1 MIYSGRSMR
10 KFAASGGVIELA
22 SITYIKEARQR
33 PSDMQ
38 RVMEYCMQEK
48 KTWDEDAGIRWVSGV
63 NCDGLNSIT
72 EFEATK
78 AAWHKEEGI
87 RFYQYVQSFSPEENI
102 THKQAHEIALE
113 FAAKAWPGYEVLV
126 ATHCDTDHIHSHFVI
141 NSVSFENGLKLRQHP
156 DTLLHLRKL
165 NDEICAAHGFSTLKP
180 YEKGGTKISA
190 REYRAAVSGESWKFQ
205 LMYHIGEAMKRS
217 PDKKTFIQEM
227 KKRGYGVTWTEDR
240 KYITYTCPNGKKCR
254 GIKLHEDKYKKEMME
269 YEFAIRKQ
277 EADRLIAVATGAA
290 QRGNLG
296 NQGANSV
303 SVHGVRH
310 PGGMAQEGRTTAGR
324 RSAVPTDTVPADLEP
339 GHQRRMERDAG
350 VAENADLSSVGQL
363 CQGCREPVATGWEE
377 ERGILFQLIQET
389 LRASAGSKQRK
400 GESGKNLSQ
409 MGVHCGGSIGGIFD
423 AGLHTL
429 SAVGR
434 LTEDGNKDEEEQ
446 RKRIQ
451 GQEAGSAVGTALGLA
466 IGALLAIRDEELRKE
481 EAALQEELAEEQNH
495 IWQLSM

>member
-1 MIYSGRSMR
+1 MI
-10 KFAASGGVIELA
+10 KLA
-22 SITYIKEARQR
+22 SITYIKETRQR

-48 KTWDEDAGIRWVSGV
+48 KTWDEETGIRWVSGM

-78 AAWHKEEGI
+78 AAWNKEDGI
-87 RFYQYVQSFSPEENI
+87 RFYQYVQSFSPQENI

-113 FAAKAWPGYEVLV
+113 FAEKAWPGYEVLV

-141 NSVSFENGLKLRQHP
+141 NSVSFETGLKLRQHP

-190 REYRAAVSGESWKFQ
+190 REYRAAVSGASWKFQ

-217 PDKKTFIQEM
+217 LDKKTFIQEM
-227 KKRGYGVTWTEDR
+227 KKRDYGVTWTEER

-254 GIKLHEDKYKKEMME
+254 GIKLHEEKYKKEMME
-269 YEFAIRKQ
+269 YEFAIREQ
-277 EADRLIAVATGAA
+277 EIRQLVHDGFGAA
-290 QRGNLG
+290 QCTVAGYYRSD
-296 NQGANSV
+296 SV
-303 SVHGVRH
+303 SAHGVCY
-310 PGGMAQEGRTTAGR
+310 PGAVVGEGNATAGGCGT
-324 RSAVPTDTVPADLEP
+324 VPADAVPADLEP
-339 GHQRRMERDAG
+339 GYQGRMGRNAG
-350 VAENADLSSVGQL
+350 VAENADLSGAGRL
-363 CQGCREPVATGWEE
+363 CQGCGIPAATGWEE

-389 LRASAGSKQRK
+389 LRASAGSEQRK
-400 GESGKNLSQ
+400 GEFRKNLSQ
-409 MGVHCGGSIGGIFD
+409 MGAYHSGSIGGIFD
-423 AGLHTL
+423 ACLHTL

-434 LTEDGNKDEEEQ
+434 LTEDGNEDEEEQ

-481 EAALQEELAEEQNH
+481 EAAMQEELAEEQEH

>member
-1 MIYSGRSMR
+1 MTCNGPSTQRSC
-10 KFAASGGVIELA
+10 ASGGVIELA

-48 KTWDEDAGIRWVSGV
+48 KTWDEEAGIRWVSGV
-63 NCDGLNSIT
+63 NCDGLNAIT

-78 AAWHKEEGI
+78 AAWNKEDGI
-87 RFYQYVQSFSPEENI
+87 RFYQYVQSFSPTENI

-141 NSVSFENGLKLRQHP
+141 NSVSFETGLKLRQHP

-165 NDEICAAHGFSTLKP
+165 NDEICAAHGFSTMKT

-205 LMYHIGEAMKRS
+205 LMYHIGEAMKHS

-227 KKRGYGVTWTEDR
+227 KKRGYGVTWTEER
-240 KYITYTCPNGKKCR
+240 KYITYTCPNGKGCR
-254 GIKLHEDKYKKEMME
+254 GTKLHEDKYKKEMME

-277 EADRLIAVATGAA
+277 ETDRLIAVTTGAA
-290 QRGNLG
+290 QRPGTG
-296 NQGANSV
+296 DHRPDSV
-303 SVHGVRH
+303 SAYGVRH
-310 PGGMAQEGRTTAGR
+310 PGAMAGEGNATAGG
-324 RSAVPTDTVPADLEP
+324 RSAVPADTVPADHKP
-339 GHQRRMERDAG
+339 GHTGGIHPNANG
-350 VAENADLSSVGQL
+350 SENADLPGSGQAH
-363 CQGCREPVATGWEE
+363 QGCREPVTTGWES
-377 ERGILFQLIQET
+377 EREILYGLIQE
-389 LRASAGSKQRK
+389 AIRK
-400 GESGKNLSQ
+400 PARLGQSQGKPGKNLPQ
-409 MGVHCGGSIGGIFD
+409 MGAHRGGGIGGIFD

-429 SAVGR
+429 SALGR
-434 LTEDGNKDEEEQ
+434 LTEDAEDEEEQ
-446 RKRIQ
+446 RKRM
-451 GQEAGSAVGTALGLA
+451 EAQQTGSAVGATLGLA
-466 IGALLAIRDEELRKE
+466 IGALLAIRDEEVRKE

>member
-1 MIYSGRSMR
+1 MTCNGPSTQRSC
-10 KFAASGGVIELA
+10 ASGGVIELA
-22 SITYIKEARQR
+22 SITYIKEVRQR

-48 KTWDEDAGIRWVSGV
+48 KTWDKEAGIRWVSGV
-63 NCDGLNSIT
+63 NCDGLNSVT

-78 AAWHKEEGI
+78 AAWNKEDGI
-87 RFYQYVQSFSPEENI
+87 RFYQYVQSFSPAENI
-102 THKQAHEIALE
+102 TYKQAHELALE

-180 YEKGGTKISA
+180 YKKGGTKISA
-190 REYRAAVSGESWKFQ
+190 REYRAAIGGDSWKFQ

-227 KKRGYGVTWTEDR
+227 KKRGYGMTWTEER

-277 EADRLIAVATGAA
+277 ETDRLIAVATGAA
-290 QRGNLG
+290 QRAKLG
-296 NQGANSV
+296 NQGDDPV
-303 SVHGVRH
+303 SAHGVRH
-310 PGGMAQEGRTTAGR
+310 PGGMAEERGAAAGGCG
-324 RSAVPTDTVPADLEP
+324 AVPADTVPADLEP
-339 GHQRRMERDAG
+339 GYQGRMGRDAG

-363 CQGCREPVATGWEE
+363 CQGCSIPAATGWEE

-389 LRASAGSKQRK
+389 LRASAGSGQRK
-400 GESGKNLSQ
+400 GEFGKNLPQ
-409 MGVHCGGSIGGIFD
+409 MGAHRGGHIGGIFD

-429 SAVGR
+429 SAIGR
-434 LTEDGNKDEEEQ
+434 LTEDTDEDEEEQ

-451 GQEAGSAVGTALGLA
+451 AEENSRAAGTVLGLA

-481 EAALQEELAEEQNH
+481 EATLQEELAEEQNH

>member
-48 KTWDEDAGIRWVSGV
+48 KTWDEESGIRWVGGV
-63 NCDGLNSIT
+63 NCDGINAIT

-78 AAWHKEEGI
+78 AAWSKEDGI
-87 RFYQYVQSFSPEENI
+87 RFYQYVQSFSLEEHI
-102 THKQAHEIALE
+102 THKQAHEIALK

-126 ATHCDTDHIHSHFVI
+126 ATHCDTEHIHSHFVI

-190 REYRAAVSGESWKFQ
+190 REYRAAVSGASWKFQ

-227 KKRGYGVTWTEDR
+227 KKRGYGVAWTEER

-254 GIKLHEDKYKKEMME
+254 GIKLREDKYKKEMME
-269 YEFAIRKQ
+269 YEFAIREQ
-277 EADRLIAVATGAA
+277 EIRQLVDDGFGAA
-290 QRGNLG
+290 QCT
-296 NQGANSV
+296 GAGYYRPDPISA
-303 SVHGVRH
+303 HGVCH
-310 PGGMAQEGRTTAGR
+310 PGAVAGEGNSTAGR
-324 RSAVPTDTVPADLEP
+324 RGTVPTDTVPADHEP
-339 GHQRRMERDAG
+339 GHTGGIRPNANGSEI
-350 VAENADLSSVGQL
+350 ADLSGSRQAH
-363 CQGCREPVATGWEE
+363 QGCREPVATGWES
-377 ERGILFQLIQET
+377 EREILYGLIQET
-389 LRASAGSKQRK
+389 LRRSAGSGQRK
-400 GESGKNLSQ
+400 GEFGKNLPQ
-409 MGVHCGGSIGGIFD
+409 MGAHRSGRIGGIFD
-423 AGLHTL
+423 AGLRTV

-434 LTEDGNKDEEEQ
+434 LTEDEEDEEEQ
-446 RKRIQ
+446 RKRMKAQ
-451 GQEAGSAVGTALGLA
+451 QTGSAVGTTLGLA

>member
-1 MIYSGRSMR
+1 MIYSEPFMR
-10 KFAASGGVIELA
+10 KFAISDGVIELA
-22 SITYIKEARQR
+22 TITYIKETRQR

-38 RVMEYCMQEK
+38 RVMDYCMQEK
-48 KTWDEDAGIRWVSGV
+48 KTWDEETNIRYVTGI
-63 NCDGLNSIT
+63 NCDGLNSVT

-78 AAWHKEEGI
+78 AAWNKDDGI
-87 RFYQYVQSFSPEENI
+87 RFYQYVQSFSPQENI

-113 FAAKAWPGYEVLV
+113 FAEKAWPGYEVLV

-141 NSVSFENGLKLRQHP
+141 NSVSFETGLKLRQHP

-190 REYRAAVSGESWKFQ
+190 REYRAAVSGASWKFQ

-217 PDKKTFIQEM
+217 LDKKTFIQEM
-227 KKRGYGVTWTEDR
+227 KKRGYGVTWTDDR

-277 EADRLIAVATGAA
+277 EADRLIAVATGTA
-290 QRGNLG
+290 QRGSLRD
-296 NQGANSV
+296 QGDDSV
-303 SVHGVRH
+303 SAHGVRH
-310 PGGMAQEGRTTAGR
+310 PGRVAQEGRTTAGR
-324 RSAVPTDTVPADLEP
+324 RSAVPTDTVSTDLHAGDSRGTGRQGGNAEETTLSAM
-339 GHQRRMERDAG
+339 HQHG
-350 VAENADLSSVGQL
+350 GQSGAL
-363 CQGCREPVATGWEE
+363 PTTGWEE
-377 ERGILFQLIQET
+377 ERGVLFGLIQEA
-389 LRASAGSKQRK
+389 LRKPTGSGQCK
-400 GESGKNLSQ
+400 GEPGKNLSQ
-409 MGVHCGGSIGGIFD
+409 MGAHHGGSNGGIFD
-423 AGLHTL
+423 AGLRTV

-434 LTEDGNKDEEEQ
+434 LTEDTDEDEEEQ

-451 GQEAGSAVGTALGLA
+451 SQESGSAVGTALGLA
-466 IGALLAIRDEELRKE
+466 IGTLLAIRDEEIRKE

>member
-1 MIYSGRSMR
+1 MR

-48 KTWDEDAGIRWVSGV
+48 KTWDEETGIRWVSGV
-63 NCDGLNSIT
+63 NCDGLNSVT

-78 AAWHKEEGI
+78 AAWSKEDGI
-87 RFYQYVQSFSPEENI
+87 RFYQYVQSFSPAENI
-102 THKQAHEIALE
+102 THQQAHEIALE

-190 REYRAAVSGESWKFQ
+190 REYRAAISGESWKFQ

-217 PDKKTFIQEM
+217 PDKKPFIQEM
-227 KKRGYGVTWTEDR
+227 KKRGYGVTWTEER

-269 YEFAIRKQ
+269 YEFAIR
-277 EADRLIAVATGAA
+277 E
-290 QRGNLG
+290 
-296 NQGANSV
+296 
-303 SVHGVRH
+303 
-310 PGGMAQEGRTTAGR
+310 
-324 RSAVPTDTVPADLEP
+324 
-339 GHQRRMERDAG
+339 
-350 VAENADLSSVGQL
+350 
-363 CQGCREPVATGWEE
+363 
-377 ERGILFQLIQET
+377 
-389 LRASAGSKQRK
+389 
-400 GESGKNLSQ
+400 
-409 MGVHCGGSIGGIFD
+409 
-423 AGLHTL
+423 
-429 SAVGR
+429 
-434 LTEDGNKDEEEQ
+434 
-446 RKRIQ
+446 
-451 GQEAGSAVGTALGLA
+451 
-466 IGALLAIRDEELRKE
+466 
-481 EAALQEELAEEQNH
+481 
-495 IWQLSM
+495 

>member
-1 MIYSGRSMR
+1 MI
-10 KFAASGGVIELA
+10 KLA
-22 SITYIKEARQR
+22 SITYIKESRQR

-48 KTWDEDAGIRWVSGV
+48 KTWDEDASIRWVSGV
-63 NCDGLNSIT
+63 NCDGLNSVT

-78 AAWHKEEGI
+78 AAWNKEDGI
-87 RFYQYVQSFSPEENI
+87 RFYQYVQSFSPAENI
-102 THKQAHEIALE
+102 THKQAHQLALE

-165 NDEICAAHGFSTLKP
+165 SDELCAAHGFSTLKP

-190 REYRAAVSGESWKFQ
+190 REYRAAIGGDSWKFQ

-217 PDKKTFIQEM
+217 PDKKTFVQEM
-227 KKRGYGVTWTEDR
+227 KKRGYGVTWTEER

-277 EADRLIAVATGAA
+277 ETDWLIAVATGAA
-290 QRGNLG
+290 QRGGPG
-296 NQGANSV
+296 NQGADPV
-303 SVHGVRH
+303 SAHGVRY
-310 PGGMAQEGRTTAGR
+310 PGGMAEEGGAVAGGCGPV
-324 RSAVPTDTVPADLEP
+324 SADTVSTDLHAGDSRGTGRQGGNAEETTLSAM
-339 GHQRRMERDAG
+339 HQHG
-350 VAENADLSSVGQL
+350 GQSGAL
-363 CQGCREPVATGWEE
+363 PTTGWEE
-377 ERGILFQLIQET
+377 ERGVLFGLLQEA
-389 LRASAGSKQRK
+389 LRKPTGSGQCK
-400 GESGKNLSQ
+400 GEPGKNLSQ
-409 MGVHCGGSIGGIFD
+409 MGAHRGGRFGGIFD

-429 SAVGR
+429 SAVGT
-434 LTEDGNKDEEEQ
+434 LNEDEEDEEEQ
-446 RKRIQ
+446 RKRM
-451 GQEAGSAVGTALGLA
+451 EAQQTGSAVGTALGLA
-466 IGALLAIRDEELRKE
+466 IGALLAIRDEEIRKE

>member
-10 KFAASGGVIELA
+10 KFSVSGGVIELA
-22 SITYIKEARQR
+22 SITYIKEVRQR

-48 KTWDEDAGIRWVSGV
+48 KTWDKEAGIRWVSGV
-63 NCDGLNSIT
+63 NCDGLNSVT

-78 AAWHKEEGI
+78 AAWNKEDGI
-87 RFYQYVQSFSPEENI
+87 RFYQYVQSFSPAENI
-102 THKQAHEIALE
+102 TYKQAHEIALE

-126 ATHCDTDHIHSHFVI
+126 ATHCDTTHIHSHFVI

-165 NDEICAAHGFSTLKP
+165 NDEICAAHGLSTLKP

-190 REYRAAVSGESWKFQ
+190 REYRAAISGASWKFQ
-205 LMYHIGEAMKRS
+205 LMYHIGETMKRS
-217 PDKKTFIQEM
+217 PDKKTFIQQM
-227 KKRGYGVTWTEDR
+227 KKRGYGVTWTDDR

-254 GIKLHEDKYKKEMME
+254 GIKLHEEKYKKEMME

-277 EADRLIAVATGAA
+277 EADRLIVVATGAA
-290 QRGNLG
+290 QRGSFG
-296 NQGANSV
+296 DQGANPV
-303 SVHGVRH
+303 SAHGVRH
-310 PGGMAQEGRTTAGR
+310 PGRMAEERGAAAGGCG
-324 RSAVPTDTVPADLEP
+324 AVPADTVPADLEP
-339 GHQRRMERDAG
+339 GYQGRMGRDAG

-363 CQGCREPVATGWEE
+363 CQGCGIPAATGWEE
-377 ERGILFQLIQET
+377 ERGILFDLIQET

-400 GESGKNLSQ
+400 GKLGTNLSQ
-409 MGVHCGGSIGGIFD
+409 MGAHCGGSIGGLFD

-429 SAVGR
+429 SAIGR
-434 LTEDGNKDEEEQ
+434 LTEDTEENEEER

-481 EAALQEELAEEQNH
+481 ETALQEEIAEEQNH